1 MYAAR
6 IAKTDLQAGKMSYK
20 KTLGIRPDS
29 PENEY
34 VESIVDILDREI
46 AATGTN
52 PAHKDP
58 SNEMDLLV
66 SDLLEYLEI
75 ED

>member
-1 MYAAR
+1 M
-6 IAKTDLQAGKMSYK
+6 TSK

-34 VESIVDILDREI
+34 VESIVDILDKEM
-46 AATGTN
+46 AATRMN
-52 PAHKDP
+52 PAHEDP

-75 ED
+75 EDY